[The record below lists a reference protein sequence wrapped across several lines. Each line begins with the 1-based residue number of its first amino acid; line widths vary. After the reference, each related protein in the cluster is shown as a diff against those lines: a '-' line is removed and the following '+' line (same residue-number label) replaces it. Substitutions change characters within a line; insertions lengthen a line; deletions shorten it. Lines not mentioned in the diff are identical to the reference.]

1 MELRGKNN
9 QIPVFELYQNMP
21 NPFNHSTTIG
31 FTIPE
36 SGEVSFKVYDYNGTV
51 LKQFRKHYEKG
62 YNTIELNVSEFN
74 KAGILFY
81 QLDSKTHSANKKM
94 IVIK

>member
-1 MELRGKNN
+1 M
-9 QIPVFELYQNMP
+9 
-21 NPFNHSTTIG
+21 G

-74 KAGILFY
+74 KAGILFTNST
-81 QLDSKTHSANKKM
+81 QNSFSQQKWLL
-94 IVIK
+94 